1 MAKQLNFMDLTHR
14 AKLTYLAHLAKGVTK
29 QHHAWMKFLLRK
41 FIYNDSIILD
51 IGGHSGQYA
60 KLFARLAPQG
70 KVYSFEPG
78 SYPRSILELSV
89 RFNRLHNVVVIG
101 KGVGAE
107 AGMLNLVTPLK
118 DNGVFRFG
126 LGHIGTKEHCSST
139 ETEEVPV
146 TSIDLF
152 AVDFGLKNL
161 DFIKIDVEGWEAQIL
176 KGGSKTIRRYCPT
189 MLVELVASQLS
200 RTGDDLEAV
209 WAMLLSWGYNPYVH
223 VDKYTLVL
231 HPDPRDGDTF
241 WVHDR
246 LLPLDN
252 GMIAS
257 GVD

>member
-1 MAKQLNFMDLTHR
+1 MDLTLR
-14 AKLTYLAHLAKGVTK
+14 AKLTYLAHLVKGVTK
-29 QHHAWMKFLLRK
+29 QHHVWMKFLLRK

-78 SYPRSILELSV
+78 SYPRSIFKLSV
-89 RFNRLHNVVVIG
+89 YFNRLHNVVVIG
-101 KGVGAE
+101 KGLGAE
-107 AGMLNLVTPLK
+107 PGMLSLVTPLK

-126 LGHIGTKEHCSST
+126 LAHIGTKENYTST
-139 ETEEVPV
+139 QVEEVPV

-152 AVDFGLKNL
+152 AVDFELKNL

-200 RTGDDLEAV
+200 RTGDNLEAV
-209 WAMLLSWGYNPYVH
+209 WAMLLSWGYNPYVN
-223 VDKYTLVL
+223 VDNYTLVH

-246 LLPLDN
+246 LLPLK
-252 GMIAS
+252 ME
-257 GVD
+257 